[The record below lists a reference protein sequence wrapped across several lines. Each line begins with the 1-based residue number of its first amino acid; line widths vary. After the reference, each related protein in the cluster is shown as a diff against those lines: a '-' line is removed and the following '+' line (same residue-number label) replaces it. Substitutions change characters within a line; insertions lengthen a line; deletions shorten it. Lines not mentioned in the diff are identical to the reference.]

1 MLILLVT
8 VTMFALD
15 TACKFKHTTVNC

>member
-1 MLILLVT
+1 
-8 VTMFALD
+8 MFALD

>member
-1 MLILLVT
+1 MLILLFT